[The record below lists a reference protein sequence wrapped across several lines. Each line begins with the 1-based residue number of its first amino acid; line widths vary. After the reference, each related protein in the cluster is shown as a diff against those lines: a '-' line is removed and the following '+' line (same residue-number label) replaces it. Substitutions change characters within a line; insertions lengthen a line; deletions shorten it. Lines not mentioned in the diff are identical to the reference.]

1 MPWIMRIIFNAAKRM
16 TSGADQGASADDGN
30 GASLC
35 ENGLRFFVL
44 SDSAPSEFALES

>member
-1 MPWIMRIIFNAAKRM
+1 MAGGLPNPIDF
-16 TSGADQGASADDGN
+16 GGYADDSL